1 MLCPLTNHIY
11 CRHKIESRRIEAEE
25 DFNLPYRTLTN
36 NAAIEEYTH
45 ETSTGT
51 MVARRFSQATGKS
64 VDYKLVTF
72 EINDPENPKNWSK
85 AYKWYC
91 TMLIAAVCFI
101 VALASA
107 IVTADIEGV
116 AMEFGVSEEVALLSV
131 TLFVVGFGVGPMV
144 FA

>member
-1 MLCPLTNHIY
+1 
-11 CRHKIESRRIEAEE
+11 
-25 DFNLPYRTLTN
+25 
-36 NAAIEEYTH
+36 
-45 ETSTGT
+45 
-51 MVARRFSQATGKS
+51 MVARRLSQATGKS
-64 VDYKLVTF
+64 IDYKLVTF

-91 TMLIAAVCFI
+91 TMLIAVVCFV